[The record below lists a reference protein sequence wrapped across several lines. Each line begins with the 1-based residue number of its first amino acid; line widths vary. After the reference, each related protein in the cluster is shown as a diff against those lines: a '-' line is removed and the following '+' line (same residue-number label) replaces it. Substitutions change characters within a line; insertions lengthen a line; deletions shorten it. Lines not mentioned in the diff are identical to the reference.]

1 MDRAALVS
9 TLELVGCALADNNL
23 VQIFCCFCFDTK
35 TVSSYNDTIGIIAP
49 CKTTEAF
56 AVHGSTLLG
65 LLKNSHAE
73 EVEFSIESKQE
84 LSVKTGKSRFKLPYF
99 PKEDFVFTR
108 PGFSDDTWIEINSH
122 LLTGMEACLMTSS
135 RDLAQPKLLGVN
147 LQPYGKQ
154 MALYS
159 CDGDALTRYVIP
171 KTKVMKSLTCLM
183 PNVFC
188 ESLVK
193 IFKETKAESANLQ
206 TNKEWAYALLDT
218 GYQIYGRLIE
228 TTDPVDYEELITKTV
243 KGEPSFVPVPKGLD
257 HALSRARVV
266 ADPESAKTVME
277 VDNGLRLTTDA
288 QMGLI
293 KDVLPYPK
301 GQEQVTANV
310 SAAMVQRAIGLCDE
324 MAILER
330 CTVYRKGEELYM
342 VVSNMG

>member
-1 MDRAALVS
+1 MNRADLVN
-9 TLELVGCALADNNL
+9 TLELVGGALAANNL
-23 VQIFCCFCFDTK
+23 VPMFQCFCFDGK
-35 TVSSYNDTIGIIAP
+35 TVSAYSDTIGIVAP

-56 AVHGSTLLG
+56 AVNGSTLLG
-65 LLKNSHAE
+65 LLKNSHAD
-73 EVEFSIESKQE
+73 EVGFTIENKQDIT
-84 LSVKTGKSRFKLPYF
+84 VKTGKSRFKLPYF

-108 PGFSDDTWIEINSH
+108 PKFGKDAADVAIDASFLE
-122 LLTGMEACLMTSS
+122 GMGACLMTSS

-147 LQPYGKQ
+147 LQPYGKR

-159 CDGDALTRYVIP
+159 CDGDALTRFTT
-171 KTKVMKSLTCLM
+171 KTKSSISCLM
-183 PNVFC
+183 PNIFC
-188 ESLVK
+188 EALVK
-193 IFKETKAESANLQ
+193 IFKETKAEIGSLFCNE
-206 TNKEWAYALLDT
+206 EWAYASLAT
-218 GYQIYGRLIE
+218 GYHIYGRLIE
-228 TTDPVDYEELITKTV
+228 ATDPVDYEELITKTV
-243 KGEPSFVPVPKGLD
+243 KGEVSFVPVPKGLD

-277 VDNGLRLTTDA
+277 VEQGLRLTTET

-293 KDVLPYPK
+293 KDVLPYQK

-330 CTVYRKGEELYM
+330 CTVYRKGDFLYM